1 MRRLAV
7 LALAAAGL
15 VVPAAAAHAAY
26 APALEVRVDPATPDT
41 ASALTATLRQAPGES
56 ANRDEVVRFPPAFR
70 FNPGFSVNGCTA
82 AQEADAACPDASRI
96 GLATADTE
104 LGAFSGAI
112 HLTQD
117 FRFLIFLRGFGGLV
131 QQKIDGYFRMGA
143 DGWIESVIE
152 GLPQVR
158 STVAQV
164 RMDAGAR
171 SLMLTPAECG
181 QYPVDGRFTSHQGET
196 ATSRATVTIAGC
208 ERPAIAALRARARRG
223 RIDAAWTLTSAAART
238 EVVLER
244 RVWTR
249 PWVRWTRV
257 RASARTAAAG
267 PARTVLSGPRG
278 ARLRAGRYRMTL
290 TAYGPGGTLADMRRV
305 EVTLPG

>member
-1 MRRLAV
+1 MRRVAI
-7 LALAAAGL
+7 LALTAAGIA
-15 VVPAAAAHAAY
+15 VPAVPAHAAY
-26 APALEVRVDPATPDT
+26 APALEVRVDPATPYS

-96 GLATADTE
+96 GLATAETE
-104 LGAFSGAI
+104 LGSFSGLV

-117 FRFLIFLRGFGGLV
+117 FRFVIFLRGFGGLV

-158 STVAQV
+158 STLAQV

-181 QYPVDGRFTSHQGET
+181 QYPVDGRFTSHENET
-196 ATSRATVTIAGC
+196 ATSRATVTIVGC
-208 ERPAIAALRARARRG
+208 EAGAQVAALRARPRRG
-223 RIDAAWTLTSAAART
+223 ALDVVWQLTGAAART

-244 RVWTR
+244 RVRRR
-249 PWVRWTRV
+249 PWVRWTRI
-257 RASARTAAAG
+257 RAARIAG
-267 PARTVLSGPRG
+267 ASRARLSGPRG
-278 ARLRAGRYRMTL
+278 APLRPGRYRVTL
-290 TAYGPGGTLADMRRV
+290 STFGAGGELTDLRRT
-305 EVTLPG
+305 EVTVPA